1 MSSKVDDKVEIAS
14 LSYRITHT
22 LNLIFILILI
32 ITGLILLALPWF
44 AWIVYPFGVPLATL
58 AGLNPETG
66 AITAGVQFARL
77 LHRMIGIL
85 WGVTIIVYASY
96 VVLTGRVMLFDTLR
110 KPLREQLRE
119 ATALVKA
126 YVFGSEIP
134 MDIKRGI
141 GRHNVLASYLTLL
154 LIFGVLMVSL
164 SGVAI
169 VYLSLTPEQ
178 HRLMLLIHDIGF
190 YIIMIF
196 LVGHLFAVF
205 HPKNVILLN
214 AMFGDGKVPLEWAKD
229 EMPAYIE
236 KLRKA

>member
-1 MSSKVDDKVEIAS
+1 
-14 LSYRITHT
+14 
-22 LNLIFILILI
+22 
-32 ITGLILLALPWF
+32 
-44 AWIVYPFGVPLATL
+44 
-58 AGLNPETG
+58 
-66 AITAGVQFARL
+66 
-77 LHRMIGIL
+77 
-85 WGVTIIVYASY
+85 
-96 VVLTGRVMLFDTLR
+96 
-110 KPLREQLRE
+110 
-119 ATALVKA
+119 
-126 YVFGSEIP
+126 VFGSEIP

-164 SGVAI
+164 SGVAM
-169 VYLSLTPEQ
+169 VYLSLTPDQ
-178 HRLMLLIHDIGF
+178 YRLMLLIHDIGF